1 MPGRLLAGETW
12 QQVTNE
18 RGTLLPIMA
27 VFVIVLTLLFAGL
40 VEFGRFLILKEQT
53 QTASDAAAL
62 AASYSGVKRWVNIDV
77 KTDRGETRVCDC
89 DENGCTCWCE
99 PCGIHTKNVTGLE
112 RDLIDGGGWK
122 NYCVPPCSC
131 GGGSCWYVIKKRW
144 VEYSQ
149 QHSRETAEAFAL
161 VNLPDQ
167 AEDVWLSRGSP
178 KIRSDVASVVVYLK
192 SRARSLFPNLFGVFS
207 ESYETET
214 CSEAATFYYDPKT
227 GKWRKVPEDAC
238 WKN

>member
-1 MPGRLLAGETW
+1 
-12 QQVTNE
+12 
-18 RGTLLPIMA
+18 MA
-27 VFVIVLTLLFAGL
+27 VLVIVLTLLFAGL

-62 AASYSGVKRWVNIDV
+62 AASYSGVKKWVNIDV
-77 KTDRGETRVCDC
+77 ITDRGNKTVYCC
-89 DENGCTCWCE
+89 DEDGCYPCGCE
-99 PCGIHTKNVTGLE
+99 PCGIRTENVTGLE
-112 RDLIDGGGWK
+112 KDLINGGEWED
-122 NYCVPPCSC
+122 YCVPPCSC

-149 QHSRETAEAFAL
+149 QHSQDAAEAFAL

-167 AEDVWLSRGSP
+167 AEDVWLNRGSP
-178 KIRSDVASVVVYLK
+178 KIRHDVASVVVYLK
-192 SRARSLFPNLFGVFS
+192 SRARSLFPNVFGA
-207 ESYETET
+207 SYETET

-227 GKWRKVPEDAC
+227 GKWRKAPEDAC